1 MKDYGQIRQ
10 MYIRDGKS
18 IRQIAREMHIS
29 RNTVAK
35 YCKGNALP
43 GIRCEYH
50 RTSAVITE
58 EVTRFIQSCLDEDA
72 KEPNKKQHHTA
83 KRIYDRLVEETGFTG
98 GASTVRRCV
107 HLLRGNLQE
116 AFVPLAHLPGDAM
129 QIDWGEAVVYL
140 KGVRTKVNFFC
151 ARLCYSCAPF
161 VVCFRRKNT
170 EALLEALRKA
180 LEFFGG
186 VPAKVIFDNDRVAVK
201 EKGGKEAIA
210 QEKYEAFAAHY
221 CFHTVFCNVRS
232 GNEKGLVENLVGWV
246 RRNVFV
252 PVPRVDALDELN
264 RLLLDKCKVY
274 ANTHKIPG
282 RENPVKDL
290 LLEDQKRLCPLPGSP
305 FDASRAAVC
314 RVTPFS
320 VVRFVANDYSVPVK
334 YVGQEVTVR
343 AYAEQIRIFA
353 KGELIAE
360 HARNY
365 GQNQQILKLAHYL
378 PLLEYKPRSILEAK
392 PVRQNLSAALLQF
405 LETNAFSSE
414 QLVEILRLCA
424 ADGENAFWE
433 HKEQFMVSDRKAHIL
448 TDPVKVQQTDLS
460 MYDQFLQEGGN
471 MCRTQV

>member
-1 MKDYGQIRQ
+1 MVITMKDYGQIRQ

-170 EALLEALRKA
+170 EAVKA
-180 LEFFGG
+180 
-186 VPAKVIFDNDRVAVK
+186 
-201 EKGGKEAIA
+201 
-210 QEKYEAFAAHY
+210 
-221 CFHTVFCNVRS
+221 
-232 GNEKGLVENLVGWV
+232 GL
-246 RRNVFV
+246 
-252 PVPRVDALDELN
+252 
-264 RLLLDKCKVY
+264 
-274 ANTHKIPG
+274 
-282 RENPVKDL
+282 
-290 LLEDQKRLCPLPGSP
+290 
-305 FDASRAAVC
+305 
-314 RVTPFS
+314 
-320 VVRFVANDYSVPVK
+320 
-334 YVGQEVTVR
+334 
-343 AYAEQIRIFA
+343 
-353 KGELIAE
+353 
-360 HARNY
+360 
-365 GQNQQILKLAHYL
+365 
-378 PLLEYKPRSILEAK
+378 
-392 PVRQNLSAALLQF
+392 
-405 LETNAFSSE
+405 
-414 QLVEILRLCA
+414 
-424 ADGENAFWE
+424 
-433 HKEQFMVSDRKAHIL
+433 
-448 TDPVKVQQTDLS
+448 
-460 MYDQFLQEGGN
+460 
-471 MCRTQV
+471 